1 MCVYDSLYKL
11 IDDGQVVGRIAGDE
25 VIIINFRTGVYYSLT
40 GAGVEMWPAIERGS
54 TAGALRDGIAA
65 AYAIAPD
72 AVEAD
77 IIAVL
82 EHMAIETL
90 VQRSEE
96 PGVPEPIGDAPAGR
110 PYAKPALARFDDLAD
125 SFAVDPPLEIG
136 G

>member
-1 MCVYDSLYKL
+1 MYDNIHKL

-40 GAGVEMWPAIERGS
+40 GAGLEMWPAIERGS
-54 TAGALRDGIAA
+54 TAAALRDRIAA
-65 AYAIAPD
+65 AYAMAPD

-77 IIAVL
+77 IIALL
-82 EHMAIETL
+82 EQMILEGL
-90 VQRSEE
+90 VQRSDE
-96 PGVPEPIGDAPAGR
+96 PAVPEPAEYIPAGR
-110 PYAKPALARFDDLAD
+110 AYEKPALARFDDLAD

>member
-1 MCVYDSLYKL
+1 MYDNIHKL

-54 TAGALRDGIAA
+54 TPRALRDRIAA
-65 AYAIAPD
+65 AYAMAPD
-72 AVEAD
+72 PVEAD
-77 IIAVL
+77 IVALL
-82 EHMAIETL
+82 EQMMLEGL
-90 VQRSEE
+90 VQRTDD
-96 PGVPEPIGDAPAGR
+96 PGVPEPAGDAPAGR
-110 PYAKPALARFDDLAD
+110 PYERPVLARFDDLAD